1 MYYFVLILDLHAL
14 VGILTLAFLCF
25 NLSSYQRW
33 RIRFTW
39 RVALL
44 WTFSIIILSLLCRGD
59 QNCWRRVLLMRSNEG
74 NCRFRNMSLSRYMY
88 VKVLNIIPT
97 FLVATFIFEVL
108 CSLKFSFFFFF
119 FFFCFLF
126 CFVFCQWSL
135 PNLFHGL
142 FYLFYLNYFFDL
154 KQK

>member
-33 RIRFTW
+33 RIRFTR

-97 FLVATFIFEVL
+97 FLVATFIFWGFML
-108 CSLKFSFFFFF
+108 SKIHFFL

-126 CFVFCQWSL
+126 FVLFCLLSVVTPKSFSWSIL
-135 PNLFHGL
+135 SFLS
-142 FYLFYLNYFFDL
+142 
-154 KQK
+154 